1 MQLRIKG
8 VMVGMKTAFE
18 TDWLQ
23 GISLIVSQKQAF
35 PTHLP

>member
-1 MQLRIKG
+1 
-8 VMVGMKTAFE
+8 MVGMKTAFE